1 MFFLGDNSL
10 AIDHYFTAGRELAGG
25 RLLSVHYDEMNEAQ
39 LRKALTC
46 LGRSLDL
53 AGMDNASQDILDAL
67 EEPYKEVFTLL
78 CYASFQFRKYVAS
91 GKRKERSEEYLKIA
105 LSAN

>member
-1 MFFLGDNSL
+1 MFFFGDNSL
-10 AIDHYFTAGRELAGG
+10 AVNHYFDMGRSLAAGRLI
-25 RLLSVHYDEMNEAQ
+25 SVHYEEMSEIQ
-39 LRKALTC
+39 LRRALTC
-46 LGRSLDL
+46 LGRSLSL
-53 AGMDNASQDILDAL
+53 ADADGASQDILDAL

-78 CYASFQFRKYVAS
+78 CYCSFEFRKYVAS